1 MRLHQIRICLAV
13 FRRIEQT
20 LAENRG
26 AGQPFY
32 SACIFLINQQRSLR
46 LSNPIAFALELYTIP
61 ALATLVLY
69 CAGRRF
75 PRESVEVPM
84 FSRSCLALV
93 LALAA
98 LLAPQAIPQTPAKA
112 QSTIPDTRAGRTFK
126 AWLEAF
132 NSGDR
137 ALLAAYLHK
146 YDPSKS
152 LDNEMQFR
160 GMTGGFDL
168 LQIVKT
174 EPLHLEFLVKG
185 RGDETTAFGKLEVKD
200 GDPAQVASFGLRAIP
215 PGTAVS
221 DLTFKIDAATRTR
234 VIDGAIAQLHEFY
247 VFPETAKKMG
257 DAVKA
262 RQKKG
267 EYDSI
272 SDGDAFSKILTENFQ
287 EVSHDKHLRVDFGP
301 ASMPERPDGPP
312 DADAIARYRKDME
325 RMNCGF
331 DKVEILS
338 GNVGYLKFNMFADPE
353 VCGPTAVAAMNF
365 LANVDAIIFDLRE
378 NGGGDPK
385 MIAFLS
391 TYLFSEPTHLN
402 DLWERKGDSTHQYW
416 TLPYVPGKRLDGK
429 PAYVLTSKQTFSG
442 AEEFSYNLKNLKR
455 ATIIGETTGGGAHP
469 VSGHR
474 IDAHFMIGVPFARAI
489 NPISKTNWEGTGVE
503 PDVKVPATDAL
514 ATAQK
519 LAAEKLGSK

>member
-1 MRLHQIRICLAV
+1 
-13 FRRIEQT
+13 
-20 LAENRG
+20 
-26 AGQPFY
+26 
-32 SACIFLINQQRSLR
+32 
-46 LSNPIAFALELYTIP
+46 
-61 ALATLVLY
+61 
-69 CAGRRF
+69 
-75 PRESVEVPM
+75 
-84 FSRSCLALV
+84 LALV
-93 LALAA
+93 LGLAVA
-98 LLAPQAIPQTPAKA
+98 WAQETTPDLRAGK
-112 QSTIPDTRAGRTFK
+112 QPTIPDTPVGRTFK

-137 ALLAAYLHK
+137 ALMETYFHK

-152 LDNEMQFR
+152 VDNEMRSR
-160 GMTGGFDL
+160 GTTGGFDL
-168 LQIVKT
+168 LQIVKG
-174 EPLHLEFLVKG
+174 EPLHLEFLVKE
-185 RGDETTAFGKLEVKD
+185 RRSETTAIGKLDVKE
-200 GDPAQVASFGLRAIP
+200 GDPAQVASFGLRALP

-221 DLTFKIDAATRTR
+221 DLNFKIDPATRTR
-234 VIDGAIAQLHEFY
+234 VIDGAIAQLDEFY

-257 DAVKA
+257 DAVRT

-272 SDGDAFSKILTENFQ
+272 TDGDAFAKKLTENFQ
-287 EVSHDKHLRVDFGP
+287 EVSRDKHLRVDFSP
-301 ASMPERPDGPP
+301 ARMPERPAGPP
-312 DADAIARYRKDME
+312 NADAVARYRKDME

-338 GNVGYLKFNMFADPE
+338 GNLGYLKFDMFADPE

-385 MIAFLS
+385 MIALIS
-391 TYLFSEPTHLN
+391 TYLFSKPTHLN
-402 DLWERKGDSTHQYW
+402 DLWERKGDTTQQYW
-416 TLPYVPGKRLDGK
+416 TLPYVPGKRVDEK
-429 PAYVLTSKQTFSG
+429 PAYVLTSKKTFSG

-474 IDAHFMIGVPFARAI
+474 IDDHFMIGVPFARAI
-489 NPISKTNWEGTGVE
+489 NAISKTNWEGTGVE
-503 PDVKVPATDAL
+503 PDVKIPAAEAL

-519 LAAEKLGSK
+519 LALEKLGSK